1 MVGIGPQL
9 QVRVGQV
16 EGSGGEEGGDE
27 TGPDHVA
34 HGLEG
39 TQQFVQLVVV
49 FAAAVV
55 AGGRCPERSG
65 DSDFFAVE
73 GFAG

>member
-1 MVGIGPQL
+1 MFGGEPDVVGIGPQL

-16 EGSGGEEGGDE
+16 EGSGGDERRGE

-39 TQQFVQLVVV
+39 TQQLVQFVVGLS
-49 FAAAVV
+49 AAVV
-55 AGGRCPERSG
+55 A
-65 DSDFFAVE
+65 
-73 GFAG
+73 